1 MVAGNM
7 VAGHA
12 LVAYPAVYGDT
23 GIMSFMVGEG
33 GIVYEADLGEETLTR
48 ALEIEVF
55 NPGEEWSASS
65 EAAPKRSPLR

>member
-1 MVAGNM
+1 M

-33 GIVYEADLGEETLTR
+33 GVVYEADLGEDTLSR
-48 ALEIEVF
+48 ALEIDVF
-55 NPGEEWSASS
+55 NPGEEWSRV
-65 EAAPKRSPLR
+65 K